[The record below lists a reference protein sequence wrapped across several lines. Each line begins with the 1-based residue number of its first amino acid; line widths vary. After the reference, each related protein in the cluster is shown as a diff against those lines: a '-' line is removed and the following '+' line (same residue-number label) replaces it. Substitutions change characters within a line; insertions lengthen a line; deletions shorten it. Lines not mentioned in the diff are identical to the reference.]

1 MCMESWTEL
10 IIRFFFSEAE
20 NIMISSIFQTV
31 QGHPASIRKLSSGG
45 EIGEKVNDTGL
56 LGRLPGL
63 ALREMDVVLGMLLI
77 G

>member
-1 MCMESWTEL
+1 MAAAMS
-10 IIRFFFSEAE
+10 A
-20 NIMISSIFQTV
+20 
-31 QGHPASIRKLSSGG
+31 IRKLNGG
-45 EIGEKVNDTGL
+45 GDNPERKVGAEL